1 MKILSN
7 KTWYEYQTQIAELK
21 IQVSALQKDKRDLM
35 KENDTLKTK
44 NFNLKQEADSLRH
57 SLEMAN
63 EIIANTGVVRGK
75 DGRFKSKK
83 K

>member
-7 KTWYEYQTQIAELK
+7 KTWYEVQTELAEKRIQIE
-21 IQVSALQKDKRDLM
+21 ALQKDKRELM
-35 KENDTLKTK
+35 KENDSLKK
-44 NFNLKQEADSLRH
+44 DKFNLKMEADSLRH

-63 EIIANTGVVRGK
+63 EIIAKTGVTRGK
-75 DGRFKSKK
+75 DGKFQSKK